1 MWGAREDLRDT
12 AVTSSN
18 RFSEF
23 TDRVKDSIG
32 QYEYDNRHRSI
43 IWDERLEKEIE
54 TLEHNLDHQCL
65 QWFRLTWEERVYHS
79 DIDEETEGLI
89 KPKYDEVDAKF
100 VEYKEKTVEGLKRKR
115 REGYSGGWDLTDWHE
130 EYERY
135 KDDLFD
141 YVATMNDD
149 VNDESDSE

>member
-1 MWGAREDLRDT
+1 M
-12 AVTSSN
+12 
-18 RFSEF
+18 
-23 TDRVKDSIG
+23 
-32 QYEYDNRHRSI
+32 
-43 IWDERLEKEIE
+43 
-54 TLEHNLDHQCL
+54 
-65 QWFRLTWEERVYHS
+65 YHS

-115 REGYSGGWDLTDWHE
+115 REGFSGGWDLTDWHE